1 MDHNRIPPLSSEPVG
16 LCRHAHRNPS
26 SKSAVAQSRR
36 GFLCSATA
44 GAALGLVGIAMTS
57 SPASAQST
65 VSPDEALKAMMD
77 GNDRFVAGQLRSF
90 DLKNL

>member
-1 MDHNRIPPLSSEPVG
+1 
-16 LCRHAHRNPS
+16 
-26 SKSAVAQSRR
+26 
-36 GFLCSATA
+36 
-44 GAALGLVGIAMTS
+44 MTS